1 MTSEERQEYLALAAQ
16 VQARVK
22 GEPIEVEATVV
33 GPDEPTGEKMPL
45 DDEVSEVPECLDA
58 RARCVHCG
66 SVMANA

>member
-33 GPDEPTGEKMPL
+33 GPDEPTGEELPL
-45 DDEVSEVPECLDA
+45 DD
-58 RARCVHCG
+58 
-66 SVMANA
+66 